1 MNPFSIAVRI
11 QARHLGH
18 DVLFGPIDLLL
29 PITTATIYNAPVTM
43 GAAYWIPAFW
53 VPLLL
58 VTHYVTFIVLRR
70 GGSF

>member
-11 QARHLGH
+11 QAQHLGMMF
-18 DVLFGPIDLLL
+18 LFGPIDLLL
-29 PITTATIYNAPVTM
+29 AITSATIYNAPVTM
-43 GAAYWIPAFW
+43 GPACWIPAFW

-70 GGSF
+70 GRSF